1 MKGIIGMI
9 FVPIFTRP
17 IVFVNVRAII
27 FGKVF
32 GQIHIGIYCL
42 TKTIVDIHSLLF

>member
-27 FGKVF
+27 FGKGF
-32 GQIHIGIYCL
+32 GTNTHRNILFDKNYC
-42 TKTIVDIHSLLF
+42 